1 MVFLRE
7 ALIYLV
13 NTLFELYLLA
23 VLLRFLLQWV
33 RADFN
38 NPVSQFV
45 VAVTNPL
52 LRPLRRYIPGFRGI
66 DFPSLLLMLMLK
78 LTELFLVSWI
88 TVGRAPGL
96 AGLMVLSLAGLLQSA
111 IYVFMF
117 AVFLQVLLSW
127 VSPGA
132 YNPATV
138 IIYRLTEPLLRR
150 ARALLP
156 TAGVLDFSPLI
167 VLFGLQLCII
177 LIIKPLTSAGHRL
190 AGVLF

>member
-7 ALIYLV
+7 ALIYLI
-13 NTLFELYLLA
+13 NTLFGLYLFA
-23 VLLRFLLQWV
+23 VMLRFLLQWV

-45 VAVTNPL
+45 VLVTNPL

-88 TVGRAPGL
+88 AGGRAPGL
-96 AGLMVLSLAGLLQSA
+96 AGLLVLSLAGLLQFA

-132 YNPATV
+132 YNPVTV
-138 IIYRLTEPLLRR
+138 IIYRLTDPLLRR
-150 ARALLP
+150 ARTLLP
-156 TAGVLDFSPLI
+156 STGMLDFSPLI
-167 VLFGLQLCII
+167 VLVGLQLCII
-177 LIIKPLTSAGHRL
+177 LVIKPLTAAGHRL

>member
-7 ALIYLV
+7 ALIYLLS
-13 NTLFELYLLA
+13 TLFGLYLLA

-52 LRPLRRYIPGFRGI
+52 LRPLRRYVPGFRGV
-66 DFPSLLLMLMLK
+66 DCPSLLLMLLLK
-78 LTELFLVSWI
+78 MAELFLVSLI
-88 TVGRAPGL
+88 AAGRPPGL
-96 AGLMVLSLAGLLQSA
+96 AGLLVLSLVGLLQFA
-111 IYVFMF
+111 IYVYMF
-117 AVFLQVLLSW
+117 AVLIQVLLSW

-138 IIYRLTEPLLRR
+138 IVHRLTEPLLRR
-150 ARALLP
+150 ARRLLP
-156 TAGVLDFSPLI
+156 PVGGLDFSPIAVI
-167 VLFGLQLCII
+167 VGLQLCLI
-177 LIIKPLTSAGHRL
+177 LIIKPLTAAGHRL

>member
-7 ALIYLV
+7 ALIYLI
-13 NTLFELYLLA
+13 NTLFGLYLLA
-23 VLLRFLLQWV
+23 VMLRFLLQWV

-52 LRPLRRYIPGFRGI
+52 LRPLRRYVPGFRGI
-66 DFPSLLLMLMLK
+66 DFPSLLLMLILK
-78 LTELFLVSWI
+78 LMELFLVSWI
-88 TVGRAPGL
+88 AAGRAPGL
-96 AGLMVLSLAGLLQSA
+96 AGLLVLSMAGLLQFA

-132 YNPATV
+132 YNPVTV
-138 IIYRLTEPLLRR
+138 IVYRLTEPLLRR
-150 ARALLP
+150 ARAWLP
-156 TAGVLDFSPLI
+156 MAGTLDFSPLV
-167 VLFGLQLCII
+167 VLVGLQLCII
-177 LIIKPLTSAGHRL
+177 LVIKPLTAAGQRL
-190 AGVLF
+190 AGVLY

>member
-7 ALIYLV
+7 ALIYLI
-13 NTLFELYLLA
+13 NTLLGLYLFA
-23 VLLRFLLQWV
+23 VMLRFLLQWV

-66 DFPSLLLMLMLK
+66 DFPSLLLMLLLK

-88 TVGRAPGL
+88 AAGRVPGL
-96 AGLMVLSLAGLLQSA
+96 AGLMVLSLAGLLQFA

-132 YNPATV
+132 YNPVTV
-138 IIYRLTEPLLRR
+138 IIYRLTEPLLGR

-156 TAGVLDFSPLI
+156 ATGALDFSPLI
-167 VLFGLQLCII
+167 VLVGLQLCII
-177 LIIKPLTSAGHRL
+177 LIIKPLTAAGHRL

>member
-7 ALIYLV
+7 ALIYLI
-13 NTLFELYLLA
+13 NTLFGLYLFA
-23 VLLRFLLQWV
+23 VMLRFLLQWV

-66 DFPSLLLMLMLK
+66 DFPSLLLMLLLK

-88 TVGRAPGL
+88 AAGRVPGL
-96 AGLMVLSLAGLLQSA
+96 AGLMVLSLAGLLQFA

-132 YNPATV
+132 YNPVTV
-138 IIYRLTEPLLRR
+138 IIYRLTEPLLGR

-156 TAGVLDFSPLI
+156 ATGALDFSPLI
-167 VLFGLQLCII
+167 VLVGLQLCII
-177 LIIKPLTSAGHRL
+177 LIIKPLTAAGHRL

>member
-1 MVFLRE
+1 MIFLRE

-13 NTLFELYLLA
+13 STLFGLYLFA
-23 VLLRFLLQWV
+23 VMLRFLLQWV

-45 VAVTNPL
+45 VLVTNPL

-78 LTELFLVSWI
+78 VTELFLVSVI
-88 TVGRAPGL
+88 ATGRAPGW
-96 AGLMVLSLAGLLQSA
+96 AGLMVLSLASLLQFA

-132 YNPATV
+132 FNPVTV
-138 IIYRLTEPLLRR
+138 IVYRLTEPLLGR

-156 TAGVLDFSPLI
+156 PAGPLDFSPLI
-167 VLFGLQLCII
+167 VLVGLQLCII
-177 LIIKPLTSAGHRL
+177 LIIKPLTAAGQRL
-190 AGVLF
+190 AGLLF